1 MGNTESINAIFEQHP
16 DGLIPKTN
24 CLICWNSIGP
34 KEWTICNQCNIFLH
48 SDCESRY
55 RGTRGYCKCPH
66 CQGIGTLG
74 SPRYN

>member
-1 MGNTESINAIFEQHP
+1 MGNAESFNAIFEQHP

>member
-16 DGLIPKTN
+16 DGLIPKTD
-24 CLICWNSIGP
+24 CLICLNSIGP
-34 KEWTICNQCNIFLH
+34 KEWTVCNQCNIFLH